1 MNKGSKKHWILQA
14 VLVTAS
20 LAVFYVVYVL
30 PRTEPASKLREQQV
44 EKAKEDIHQQIDQ
57 VKKEL
62 SGTDVA
68 RLNGFET
75 MFSVSQGNIKIQYL
89 DSIIRFWDKQMRP
102 AIAAIYAE
110 DKAELTQAGGDWMEA
125 GNRYLQMASFLK
137 GDDQQWAYTRGKA
150 VFETILKSDPENAD
164 AKIGLGICLVES
176 GQGSPMEGI
185 GLLRDVVDKDP
196 GNTRAILQLG
206 HFSVFSGQFQK
217 ALERY
222 RQALAV
228 DPLLDEAYFFIGDTY
243 AKMGETDSAFIFLN
257 KYKEL
262 QQEQVVKDQIDLYM
276 QEIKIKSNNKN

>member
-1 MNKGSKKHWILQA
+1 MNKGSKKQWILQA
-14 VLVTAS
+14 VLVTATF
-20 LAVFYVVYVL
+20 AIFCVVYLL
-30 PRTEPASKLREQQV
+30 PRTEPASKIREQQV
-44 EKAKEDIHQQIDQ
+44 EKAKEEIYQQIEQ

-68 RLNGFET
+68 KLNGFET
-75 MFSVSQGNIKIQYL
+75 MFSVSQDNIKIQYL

-110 DKAELTQAGGDWMEA
+110 DKAILTQANDHWMEA
-125 GNRYLQMASFLK
+125 GNRYLQIASFLK
-137 GDDQQWAYTRGKA
+137 GEDRQWAYSRGKA
-150 VFETILKSDPENAD
+150 VFETILKSDPQNAD

-176 GQGSPMEGI
+176 GLGSPMEGI
-185 GLLRDVVDKDP
+185 GLLRSVVDKDP
-196 GNTRAILQLG
+196 TNTRAILQLG
-206 HFSVFSGQFQK
+206 HFSVISGQFQK

-222 RQALAV
+222 RQALAI

-243 AKMGETDSAFIFLN
+243 AKMGQTDSAFIFLN

-262 QQEQVVKDQIDLYM
+262 QQEDVVKKQIDWYM

>member
-1 MNKGSKKHWILQA
+1 MNKKSKKHWILQA
-14 VLVTAS
+14 MLITAS
-20 LAVFYVVYVL
+20 LAVFYVVYIL
-30 PRTEPASKLREQQV
+30 PRTEPVSKIREQQA
-44 EKAKEDIHQQIDQ
+44 EKFKEDINQQINE

-68 RLNGFET
+68 KLNGFET
-75 MFSVSQGNIKIQYL
+75 MYAISQGNIKIQYL

-110 DKAELTQAGGDWMEA
+110 DKAELTQSKEDWLNA

-137 GDDQQWAYTRGKA
+137 GDDRQWAYNRGKA
-150 VFETILKSDPENAD
+150 VFETILKLDPENAD
-164 AKIGLGICLVES
+164 AKIGLGVCLVES

-185 GLLRDVVDKDP
+185 GLLRDVVDKNP
-196 GNTRAILQLG
+196 TNTRAILQLG

-217 ALERY
+217 ALDRY

-228 DPLLDEAYFFIGDTY
+228 DPKLDEAYFFIGDTY
-243 AKMGETDSAFIFLN
+243 AKMGETDSALIFLN

-262 QQEQVVKDQIDLYM
+262 QQEQVVKDQIELYM
-276 QEIKIKSNNKN
+276 QEIKLKSNNKN

>member
-1 MNKGSKKHWILQA
+1 MNKGSKKVWIFQA
-14 VLVTAS
+14 VLVLAS
-20 LAVFYVVYVL
+20 IAVFYVVYVM

-44 EKAKEDIHQQIDQ
+44 EKTKQNIRQQIDQ

-62 SGTDVA
+62 SGTDIA
-68 RLNGFET
+68 RLNGYET

-102 AIAAIYAE
+102 AISAIYAE
-110 DKAELTQAGGDWMEA
+110 DKAELTQAGEDWMEA

-137 GDDQQWAYTRGKA
+137 GDDRQWAYTRGKA

-196 GNTRAILQLG
+196 QNTRAILQLG

-222 RQALAV
+222 RQALEV
-228 DPLLDEAYFFIGDTY
+228 DPSLDEAYFFIGDTY

-276 QEIKIKSNNKN
+276 QEIKIKSNDKN

>member
-1 MNKGSKKHWILQA
+1 MNKGSKKNWILQT
-14 VLVTAS
+14 VLIVAS
-20 LAVFYVVYVL
+20 FAIFYVVYIM
-30 PRTEPASKLREQQV
+30 PRTEPASILIEQQV
-44 EKAKEDIHQQIDQ
+44 EKAKEDISQQIDQ

-62 SGTDVA
+62 SGSDFA
-68 RLNGFET
+68 RLNGYET

-110 DKAELTQAGGDWMEA
+110 DKAELTQAGEDWMEA

-137 GDDQQWAYTRGKA
+137 EDDRQWAYNRGKV
-150 VFETILKSDPENAD
+150 VFETILKADPENAD
-164 AKIGLGICLVES
+164 AKIGLGVCIVES

-185 GLLRDVVDKDP
+185 KLIRDVVEKDP
-196 GNTRAILQLG
+196 RNVRAILQLG

-228 DPLLDEAYFFIGDTY
+228 DPSLDEAYFFMGDTY

-257 KYKEL
+257 IYKEL

>member
-1 MNKGSKKHWILQA
+1 MSKGSKKHWILQA
-14 VLVTAS
+14 VLITAS
-20 LAVFYVVYVL
+20 LAVFYVVYEL
-30 PRTEPASKLREQQV
+30 PRTEPPTKIREQQV
-44 EKAKEDIHQQIDQ
+44 EKAKEDIRQQIDQ

-62 SGTDVA
+62 TGTDVA

-110 DKAELTQAGGDWMEA
+110 DKAEITQAGSDWMEA

-137 GDDQQWAYTRGKA
+137 GDDRQWAYTRGKA
-150 VFETILKSDPENAD
+150 VFETILKTDTENAD

-196 GNTRAILQLG
+196 ANTRAILQLG

-228 DPLLDEAYFFIGDTY
+228 DPMLDEAYFFIGDTY
-243 AKMGETDSAFIFLN
+243 AKMGETDSAFLFLN

-262 QQEQVVKDQIDLYM
+262 QQEQIVKDQIDLYM

>member
-1 MNKGSKKHWILQA
+1 MSKGSKKHWIMQA
-14 VLVTAS
+14 MLITAS
-20 LAVFYVVYVL
+20 LAIFYVVYIL
-30 PRTEPASKLREQQV
+30 PRTEPASKIREQQA

-62 SGTDVA
+62 SGIDVA

-75 MFSVSQGNIKIQYL
+75 MFSISQGSIKIQYL

-110 DKAELTQAGGDWMEA
+110 DKAMLTQDKEDWLEA

-137 GDDQQWAYTRGKA
+137 GEDKQWAYTRGKT

-164 AKIGLGICLVES
+164 AKIGLGVCLVES

-196 GNTRAILQLG
+196 TNTRAILQLG
-206 HFSVFSGQFQK
+206 HFSVISGQFQK
-217 ALERY
+217 ALDRY
-222 RQALAV
+222 RQALAI
-228 DPLLDEAYFFIGDTY
+228 DPKLDETYFFIGDTY
-243 AKMGETDSAFIFLN
+243 AKMGETDSALIFLN

-262 QQEQVVKDQIDLYM
+262 QQEQAVKDQIDLYM

>member
-1 MNKGSKKHWILQA
+1 MNQGPKKHWILQA
-14 VLVTAS
+14 MLITAS
-20 LAVFYVVYVL
+20 LAVFYVVYIL
-30 PRTEPASKLREQQV
+30 PRTEPAAKIREQQA

-68 RLNGFET
+68 KLNGFET

-110 DKAELTQAGGDWMEA
+110 DKAELTQLKEDWLEA

-137 GDDQQWAYTRGKA
+137 GDDRQWAYNRGKA

-164 AKIGLGICLVES
+164 AKIGLGVCLVES

-196 GNTRAILQLG
+196 TNTRAILQLG

-217 ALERY
+217 ALDRY

-228 DPLLDEAYFFIGDTY
+228 DPKLDEAYFFIGDTY

>member
-14 VLVTAS
+14 VLVTATFAIS
-20 LAVFYVVYVL
+20 CVVYLL
-30 PRTEPASKLREQQV
+30 PRTEPASKIREQQV

-62 SGTDVA
+62 SGKDVA

-110 DKAELTQAGGDWMEA
+110 DKAELTQASGDWMEA